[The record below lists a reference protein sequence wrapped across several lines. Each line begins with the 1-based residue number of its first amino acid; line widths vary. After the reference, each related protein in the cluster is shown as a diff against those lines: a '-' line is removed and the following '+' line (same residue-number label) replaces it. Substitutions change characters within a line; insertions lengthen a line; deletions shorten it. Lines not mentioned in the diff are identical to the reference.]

1 MQNESSV
8 SPRIN
13 RLLAHFEE
21 LWQHPYQLSFD
32 TLKRLITDLPEENQ
46 ILGIE
51 TLAEHLVN
59 VMKLHFLDIVATF
72 YRKAAEEDID
82 EQDRAETISDVMP
95 ESFQVMQNLSKQLSV
110 HTINE
115 LAMLANITLGLYTIS
130 EVESAEEAQR
140 WMYKLP
146 KIYRDRL
153 EEEHL
158 VVERLQFTVTIS
170 TNSTGFVVPWQEGF
184 TLPSGDWTQYYLH
197 PSIVSVQPF
206 SDKQSR
212 SLVA

>member
-1 MQNESSV
+1 MQNKLSV
-8 SPRIN
+8 SLRTN

-21 LWQHPYQLSFD
+21 LWQHPYELSFD

-46 ILGIE
+46 VLGIQ
-51 TLAEHLVN
+51 TLAEYLVN

-72 YRKAAEEDID
+72 NQKAEEEDID
-82 EQDRAETISDVMP
+82 EKERAETISDVMP
-95 ESFQVMQNLSKQLSV
+95 DSFQVLQNLGKQLSV
-110 HTINE
+110 RSIDD
-115 LAMLANITLGLYTIS
+115 LVMIANITLGLYTVS
-130 EVESAEEAQR
+130 EVESAEQAQR

-158 VVERLQFTVTIS
+158 VVEPVQWTVTLS
-170 TNSTGFVVPWQEGF
+170 TTSTRFVAPWQEALLQPCDSW
-184 TLPSGDWTQYYLH
+184 TLYYQQ
-197 PSIVSVQPF
+197 PSIVQVQPDA
-206 SDKQSR
+206 SKQSN